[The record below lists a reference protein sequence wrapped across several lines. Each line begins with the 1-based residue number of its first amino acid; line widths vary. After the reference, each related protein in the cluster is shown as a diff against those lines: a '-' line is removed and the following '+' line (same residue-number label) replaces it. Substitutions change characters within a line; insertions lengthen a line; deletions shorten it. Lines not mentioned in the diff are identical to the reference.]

1 MKSQIR
7 NNQNTPVMISIPHSG
22 QLYPK
27 IFLDS
32 KDINLNDLKVMEDYQ
47 SNKIIEKV
55 DRKLADILIAE
66 CSRAVVDVNRS
77 RNSIDES
84 MFTNNFLKAPQT
96 ETLLVNSGL
105 GVFPKRCYRKSI
117 FKKKLPEKYAI
128 SLLQKYYDPYHNLIS
143 KNIYNLKQAFGYA
156 ILIDIHSMPSK
167 SLENKKGPVEIVIG
181 DNFGKSCSSK
191 IKNYF
196 VNFFKQNNLNVT
208 LNLPYAGGYI
218 TRNYGKKNYGF
229 HAIQIEINKKLY
241 LNENSYELN
250 SNLEK
255 LQMIF
260 SKLFEELV
268 NFQKAAA
275 E

>member
-1 MKSQIR
+1 MINNIFIWGSKSYALLIDRIIKNYSKNLNLKYLQS
-7 NNQNTPVMISIPHSG
+7 NTKNLKVKIIFDPYAKKQSYKLQG
-22 QLYPK
+22 
-27 IFLDS
+27 IFL
-32 KDINLNDLKVMEDYQ
+32 
-47 SNKIIEKV
+47 NKIS
-55 DRKLADILIAE
+55 D
-66 CSRAVVDVNRS
+66 
-77 RNSIDES
+77 
-84 MFTNNFLKAPQT
+84 
-96 ETLLVNSGL
+96 
-105 GVFPKRCYRKSI
+105 
-117 FKKKLPEKYAI
+117 FKKNVKKC
-128 SLLQKYYDPYHNLIS
+128 
-143 KNIYNLKQAFGYA
+143 
-156 ILIDIHSMPSK
+156 K
-167 SLENKKGPVEIVIG
+167 SFIVCIG